1 MKSQP
6 FVTTFMVMEGIMLS
20 EISQIEKDKGCF
32 HLCVEFKKQKNKY
45 NKSEMDS

>member
-6 FVTTFMVMEGIMLS
+6 FVTTFMDMEGIMLS
-20 EISQIEKDKGCF
+20 EVSQIEKDKVCF
-32 HLCVEFKKQKNKY
+32 HLHVEFKRQKNKY